1 MCRNIKLLFNFEP
14 PTSETEVQAAARQ
27 YVRKVTGMNRPSAAN
42 TAAFERAVADIAEIT
57 RRLVLADLQTQAE
70 PRDRATEAARA
81 KARGQTREARARAAP
96 DPV

>member
-1 MCRNIKLLFNFEP
+1 
-14 PTSETEVQAAARQ
+14 VQAAARQ

-81 KARGQTREARARAAP
+81 KARGQKREARARAAP
-96 DPV
+96 DPA